1 MPRTP
6 DTLAVARRREREKLV
21 VSQMVALYCAG
32 HHACGAQTETAF
44 CGEAL
49 CPDCAELDRF
59 AVARTA
65 ACRKMATKTSC
76 KNCER
81 QCYPPA
87 MEERIRTPHAAPPPR
102 RGRAAH
108 AGKVGASFA
117 RAVTKPATQPPL
129 GRAPRP

>member
-32 HHACGAQTETAF
+32 HHACSAQTETAF

-76 KNCER
+76 KNCEHH
-81 QCYPPA
+81 CYPPT
-87 MEERIRTPHAAPPPR
+87 MEERIRAVMRYAGPRMLLHHPVAAVR
-102 RGRAAH
+102 H
-108 AGKVGASFA
+108 MLGK
-117 RAVTKPATQPPL
+117 
-129 GRAPRP
+129 

>member
-32 HHACGAQTETAF
+32 HHARSTQTETAF

-76 KNCER
+76 KNCEHHCVLR
-81 QCYPPA
+81 SSSGQTRYS
-87 MEERIRTPHAAPPPR
+87 AAAWAR
-102 RGRAAH
+102 SSALRNGR
-108 AGKVGASFA
+108 
-117 RAVTKPATQPPL
+117 
-129 GRAPRP
+129 